1 MPIDTTDVFLAAQK
15 KRALLRSDYIRLRG
29 TDVLLRRNMRK
40 TERIDEY
47 GDVINTENTWVT
59 FPVKIVIDLSQ
70 FYSMVINMESGSNE
84 FGITPIK
91 ALVDLDLDVIPGDRI
106 RFSKEVIAGLK
117 EDKELVVG
125 DVLQQVHVVAISKYI
140 TLVPLRDI

>member
-15 KRALLRSDYIRLRG
+15 KRSLLRSDFIRLRG

-91 ALVDLDLDVIPGDRI
+91 ALVDLDLDVISGDRI

-125 DVLQQVHVVAISKYI
+125 EVLQQVHVVTISKYI
-140 TLVPLRDI
+140 TLVPLRDV